1 MRKLYLKQ
9 VSSRSSQTATT
20 VRDTSG
26 KAEYLVTG
34 SFGREDAF
42 IHVYNNLGHLIVE
55 LEQISFGLLPRFTI
69 KFQDEVIGSI
79 GVSLGT
85 LLDVI
90 YVREL
95 NWFIRG
101 SLTSG
106 TYYAYHK
113 QLRLMTVKPVKQ
125 PNGFYNELTI
135 TNKSQEPVLIG
146 IAVILNRWLF
156 NAKPSPLKNI
166 LRQPI
171 TLAYS
176 GQIILKNH

>member
-9 VSSRSSQTATT
+9 VNTRSLQTATT
-20 VRDTSG
+20 VRDATG

-34 SFGREDAF
+34 NFGREDAF
-42 IHVYNNLGHLIVE
+42 IHVYNNLGQLVVE
-55 LEQISFGLLPRFTI
+55 LEQTSFGLLPRFNI

-79 GVSLGT
+79 GVSLGS

-90 YVREL
+90 YVRDL

-113 QLRLMTVKPVKQ
+113 QRRLMKVKPVKR
-125 PNGFYNELTI
+125 PNGLFNELAI
-135 TNKSQEPVLIG
+135 KNKNQEPILIG
-146 IAVILNRWLF
+146 IAIILNRWLF
-156 NAKPSPLKNI
+156 NTNPSPLKNI

-171 TLAYS
+171 TFAYS
-176 GQIILKNH
+176 DKITLKNH